1 MSLADV
7 LTTLSDSDGSLPDS
21 TLAELSEL
29 KPRELA
35 LLAQA
40 WDSTAQ
46 QRRREVVS
54 RLVELADSSIE
65 LNFHGIFRHCLSDD
79 DAEVREEAVRG
90 LWECEDGSLVDTF
103 ILLMEQDASEAVR
116 AEAARALGRFAL
128 LTEYG
133 AFAHGEYAH
142 LTAGAL
148 LNVVRD
154 TSRPVELR
162 GAALEAVAPLSLS
175 EVETVI
181 TDSYRDDDDRI
192 RMSAL
197 RAMGASC
204 DPSWLPA
211 LLRELYSSDSDMRRE
226 AAAALGEIEDE
237 ASVSQLAELVYDEDV
252 EVRLATIR
260 ALGNIGSTEATE
272 CLKLCLDDP
281 DEAVSRA
288 AEEILDD
295 LDDGEDMPS
304 FLIQSDQA

>member
-7 LTTLSDSDGSLPDS
+7 LATLSDSDGPLPDS

-54 RLVELADSSIE
+54 RLAELADSNIE
-65 LNFHGIFRHCLSDD
+65 LSFHGIFRHCLSDD

-90 LWECEDGSLVDTF
+90 LWECEDGSLADTF
-103 ILLMEQDASEAVR
+103 IFLMEQDSSEAVR

-133 AFAHGEYAH
+133 ALAREYAH
-142 LTAGAL
+142 LIAGAL
-148 LNVVRD
+148 LNMVRD
-154 TSRPVELR
+154 TSQPVDLR

-175 EVETVI
+175 QVETVI
-181 TDSYRDDDDRI
+181 TDSYRNDDDRI

-211 LLRELYSSDSDMRRE
+211 LFRELYSSDSDMRRE
-226 AAAALGEIEDE
+226 AAAALGAIEDE

-288 AEEILDD
+288 AEEILDE
-295 LDDGEDMPS
+295 LADGEGMSS
-304 FLIQSDQA
+304 FLVQSDQA